1 MPRFLL
7 FDALG
12 WIGTYKPLIVPAWL
26 GGGAFNIFLFRQ
38 FFRAIPRE
46 LEEASCLDGATTWGT
61 YWFIM
66 MPAARPAVVVAAL
79 LSFVYHWQEFL
90 DPLLYLSDFST
101 YPISLGLR
109 MLQSMAG
116 TWANL
121 LMAASLISLIPVV
134 VVFFVCERH
143 ITRGLGALAFQG
155 KR

>member
-1 MPRFLL
+1 
-7 FDALG
+7 
-12 WIGTYKPLIVPAWL
+12 
-26 GGGAFNIFLFRQ
+26 
-38 FFRAIPRE
+38 
-46 LEEASCLDGATTWGT
+46 
-61 YWFIM
+61 M

-79 LSFVYHWQEFL
+79 LRFVYHWQEFL

-143 ITRGLGALAFQG
+143 IMRGLGALAFRG